1 MAEILGEHAK
11 DFEEVFEKFPT
22 QLGKIYEAFNVK
34 ENRTCYLKVFEKEKL
49 EKGDYDFLLQKIKK
63 EEEITKLC
71 KCENVVEIYQK
82 YQTSKNII
90 FELEYCENNI
100 YDAIIN
106 KYGGMKEDKT
116 SFRKI
121 VLDISKA
128 LKKLHDNGV
137 MHRDI
142 KPNNI
147 FINEKE
153 GKKIAKLG
161 DFGCSIFIKDNT
173 SDPIGTI
180 LYSSPEILQKI
191 EYDEKCDLWSLG
203 ITLHNYTSVF
213 HHTVLIIT

>member
-1 MAEILGEHAK
+1 MAEILGEYAN
-11 DFEEVFEKFPT
+11 DFEEIVEKAHT
-22 QLGKIYEAFNVK
+22 QLGRVYEAFNKK

-71 KCENVVEIYQK
+71 KCENVVGFYQK
-82 YQTSKNII
+82 YKTDKNII

-100 YDAIIN
+100 YEAIIN
-106 KYGGMKEDKT
+106 KYGGMEGEKT
-116 SFRKI
+116 FFRKI

-147 FINEKE
+147 FLNHTSEKDGE
-153 GKKIAKLG
+153 RVAKLG
-161 DFGCSIFIKDNT
+161 DFGCSIFIQDNV

-180 LYSSPEILQKI
+180 IQRNYFLKKVSLQF
-191 EYDEKCDLWSLG
+191 C
-203 ITLHNYTSVF
+203 VF
-213 HHTVLIIT
+213 KF